1 MAGRALPCPTTS
13 VQEKPCASTGTG
25 AQFVEV
31 LGKAEFGEEHLPGA
45 IHIPL
50 RRLDRDGP
58 EMLDRSR
65 PVVVYCMDH
74 Q

>member
-1 MAGRALPCPTTS
+1 MPTQIDTDAARRLH
-13 VQEKPCASTGTG
+13 QEG

-31 LGKAEFGEEHLPGA
+31 LGTSEYTAEHLLGA

-50 RRLDRDGP
+50 RHLDRDALAK
-58 EMLDRSR
+58 LDPGR
-65 PVVVYCMDH
+65 PVVVYCWDY